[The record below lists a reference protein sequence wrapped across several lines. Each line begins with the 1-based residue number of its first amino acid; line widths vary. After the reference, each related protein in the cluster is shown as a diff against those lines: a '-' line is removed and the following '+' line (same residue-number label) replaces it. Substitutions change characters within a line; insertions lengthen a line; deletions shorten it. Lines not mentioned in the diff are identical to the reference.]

1 VACSFGQFRA
11 WFRGNPTKHDLV
23 RSPNP
28 TVTADTTEPAQT
40 CPPMTPI
47 YPGCQH
53 GESSTIEC
61 TAMRASDQEYATE
74 RFHWVR
80 LQFSCSLS
88 PLPHAPPLLP
98 LAPAVYISAVPSRPC
113 RIYLRCSLSPLPH
126 APMHHGPLLHTLTPA
141 QRHVQRHVSAPCQCS
156 SLSDPCVHI
165 HVHARARACAY
176 KHKRTRMQKHPHAE
190 AFACTRPSSR
200 AHPCP
205 CACMYRCAHELFQ
218 LVYTSLPAWMLP
230 SSSKLP
236 SACSDAL

>member
-74 RFHWVR
+74 RVHWVR

-88 PLPHAPPLLP
+88 PLPHAPPLFP
-98 LAPAVYISAVPSRPC
+98 LAPAACARAPCASVAHTDTHPRPC
-113 RIYLRCSLSPLPH
+113 LSPCTMLFWLICVCTH
-126 APMHHGPLLHTLTPA
+126 MYMH
-141 QRHVQRHVSAPCQCS
+141 
-156 SLSDPCVHI
+156 
-165 HVHARARACAY
+165 ARACAY
-176 KHKRTRMQKHPHAE
+176 KHKRTPIQKHPQAQ
-190 AFACTRPSSR
+190 AFACTRPSSC

-205 CACMYRCAHELFQ
+205 CAFTYMYVHA
-218 LVYTSLPAWMLP
+218 LVHLVCTSLPA
-230 SSSKLP
+230 
-236 SACSDAL
+236 